1 MDDHSPNLLKGT
13 LDVMILKALSG
24 EPMHGYAVTRW
35 IRGRTDGLL
44 EVEDAALY
52 QALHRMEARG
62 WLESEWG
69 RSATNR
75 RAKFY
80 RLTTRGGR
88 ELTKQTRS
96 IRRYARALLALLA
109 AEPA

>member
-1 MDDHSPNLLKGT
+1 MADSPNLLKGT

-52 QALHRMEARG
+52 QALHRMEGRG

-69 RSATNR
+69 RSETNR

-80 RLTTRGGR
+80 RLTPRGRR

-109 AEPA
+109 AEPV